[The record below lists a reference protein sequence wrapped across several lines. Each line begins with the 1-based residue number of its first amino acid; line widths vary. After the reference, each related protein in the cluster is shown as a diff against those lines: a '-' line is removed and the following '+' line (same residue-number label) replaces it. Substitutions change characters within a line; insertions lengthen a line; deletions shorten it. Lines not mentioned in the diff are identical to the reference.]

1 MPLLG
6 TLVTLLVVL
15 LVLGLIWYAITLL
28 PLPVEVQR
36 IAQVVFIVICII
48 VLVYMFLP
56 FGGHAL
62 RC

>member
-1 MPLLG
+1 MGLLE
-6 TLVTLLVVL
+6 TLLTLLVVL

-36 IAQVVFIVICII
+36 IAQIVFVVICII
-48 VLVYMFLP
+48 VLIYMFLP
-56 FGGHAL
+56 ISGHVL